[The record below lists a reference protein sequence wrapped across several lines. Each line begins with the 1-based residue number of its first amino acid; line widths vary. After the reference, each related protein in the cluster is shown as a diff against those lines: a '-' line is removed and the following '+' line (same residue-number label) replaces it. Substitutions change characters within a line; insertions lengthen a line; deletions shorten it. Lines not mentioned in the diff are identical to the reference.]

1 MKNTLMM
8 IVMLT
13 LFVSEGCTQNKK
25 TELNENESNSA
36 TEKVD
41 KMSKTP
47 QKENGYVVVL
57 ETSLGSIEI
66 ELNKEKAPITVEN
79 FLNYVT
85 SGAYDGTVF
94 HRVKDGFMI
103 QGGGFTIDGKKKSTN
118 PPIKLESNNGLLNEV
133 GTIAMAR
140 TNIPDSAT
148 NQFFINLKDNS
159 FLNYSSTNT
168 DSLYLAHSSP
178 GYAVFGKVVK
188 GMDVV
193 NTIKRVQTAV
203 KNGMNDWPVDDVL
216 IKKVFLKK

>member
-1 MKNTLMM
+1 MKDTLMM

-25 TELNENESNSA
+25 TDQNENESNSA

-85 SGAYDGTVF
+85 TGSYDETVF
-94 HRVKDGFMI
+94 HRVIDGFMI
-103 QGGGFTIDGKKKSTN
+103 QGGGFTTDGKKKSTN

-148 NQFFINLKDNS
+148 NQFFINIKDNS
-159 FLNYSSTNT
+159 FLNYSPT
-168 DSLYLAHSSP
+168 SP

-188 GMDVV
+188 GMDII
-193 NTIKRVQTAV
+193 NNIKRVKTSV

>member
-25 TELNENESNSA
+25 TDQNKNESNPAS
-36 TEKVD
+36 EKVD

-47 QKENGYVVVL
+47 QKENGYLVVL

-79 FLNYVT
+79 FLNYVM

-159 FLNYSSTNT
+159 FLNYSPT
-168 DSLYLAHSSP
+168 SP

-188 GMDVV
+188 GMDII
-193 NTIKRVQTAV
+193 NNIKRVKTSV
-203 KNGMNDWPVDDVL
+203 KNGMKDWPVDDVL

>member
-1 MKNTLMM
+1 
-8 IVMLT
+8 MLT
-13 LFVSEGCTQNKK
+13 LFVSEGCTKNKK
-25 TELNENESNSA
+25 TEQNENESNSA

-47 QKENGYVVVL
+47 QKGNGYVVVL

-85 SGAYDGTVF
+85 TGAYDETVF
-94 HRVKDGFMI
+94 HRVIDGFMI
-103 QGGGFTIDGKKKSTN
+103 QGGGFTTDGEKKSTN

-148 NQFFINLKDNS
+148 NQFFINVKDNN
-159 FLNYSSTNT
+159 FLNYSPT
-168 DSLYLAHSSP
+168 SP

-188 GMDVV
+188 GMDIV
-193 NTIKRVQTAV
+193 NTIKRVRTAV

>member
-25 TELNENESNSA
+25 TDQNKNESNPAS
-36 TEKVD
+36 EKVD

-47 QKENGYVVVL
+47 QKENGYLVVL

-79 FLNYVT
+79 FLNYVM

-94 HRVKDGFMI
+94 HRVIDGFMI
-103 QGGGFTIDGKKKSTN
+103 QGGGFTTDGKKKSTN

-159 FLNYSSTNT
+159 FLNYSPT
-168 DSLYLAHSSP
+168 SP

-188 GMDVV
+188 GMDII
-193 NTIKRVQTAV
+193 NNIKRVKTSV
-203 KNGMNDWPVDDVL
+203 KNGMKDWPVDDVL

>member
-25 TELNENESNSA
+25 TDQNKNESNPAS
-36 TEKVD
+36 EKVD

-47 QKENGYVVVL
+47 QKENGYLVVL

-79 FLNYVT
+79 FLNYVM

-94 HRVKDGFMI
+94 HRVIDGFMI
-103 QGGGFTIDGKKKSTN
+103 QGGGFTTDGKKKSTN

-148 NQFFINLKDNS
+148 NQFFLNLKDNS
-159 FLNYSSTNT
+159 FLNYSPT
-168 DSLYLAHSSP
+168 SP

-188 GMDVV
+188 GMDII
-193 NTIKRVQTAV
+193 NNIKRVKTSV
-203 KNGMNDWPVDDVL
+203 KNGMKDWPVDDVL

>member
-13 LFVSEGCTQNKK
+13 LFLSEGCTQNKK
-25 TELNENESNSA
+25 TDQNKNESNPAS
-36 TEKVD
+36 EKVD

-47 QKENGYVVVL
+47 QKGNGYLVVL

-85 SGAYDGTVF
+85 TGDYDETVF
-94 HRVKDGFMI
+94 HRVIDGFMI
-103 QGGGFTIDGKKKSTN
+103 QGGGFTTDGKKKSTN

-159 FLNYSSTNT
+159 FLNYSPT
-168 DSLYLAHSSP
+168 SP

-188 GMDVV
+188 GMDII
-193 NTIKRVQTAV
+193 NNIKRVKTSV
-203 KNGMNDWPVDDVL
+203 KNGMKDWPVDDVL

>member
-13 LFVSEGCTQNKK
+13 LFVSEGCTKNKK
-25 TELNENESNSA
+25 TEQNENESNSA

-47 QKENGYVVVL
+47 QKGNGYVVVL

-85 SGAYDGTVF
+85 TGSYDETVF
-94 HRVKDGFMI
+94 HRVIDGFMI
-103 QGGGFTIDGKKKSTN
+103 QGGGFTTDGKKKSTN

-148 NQFFINLKDNS
+148 NQFFINIKDNS
-159 FLNYSSTNT
+159 FLNYSPT
-168 DSLYLAHSSP
+168 SP

-188 GMDVV
+188 GMDII
-193 NTIKRVQTAV
+193 NNIKRVKTSV

>member
-1 MKNTLMM
+1 MKNTLLM

-140 TNIPDSAT
+140 TKIPDSAT

>member
-25 TELNENESNSA
+25 TDQNENESNSA

-47 QKENGYVVVL
+47 QKGNGYVVVL

-66 ELNKEKAPITVEN
+66 ELNIEKAPITVEN
-79 FLNYVT
+79 FLNYVIT
-85 SGAYDGTVF
+85 GAYDETVF
-94 HRVKDGFMI
+94 HRVIDGFMI
-103 QGGGFTIDGKKKSTN
+103 QGGGFTTDGEKKPTN

>member
-13 LFVSEGCTQNKK
+13 LFVSEGCTKNKK
-25 TELNENESNSA
+25 TEQNENESNSA

-66 ELNKEKAPITVEN
+66 ELNIEKAPITVEN
-79 FLNYVT
+79 FLNYVIT
-85 SGAYDGTVF
+85 GAYDKTVF
-94 HRVKDGFMI
+94 HRVIDGFMI
-103 QGGGFTIDGKKKSTN
+103 QGGGFTTDGKKKSTN

-148 NQFFINLKDNS
+148 NQFFINIKDNS
-159 FLNYSSTNT
+159 FLNYSPT
-168 DSLYLAHSSP
+168 SP

-188 GMDVV
+188 GMDII
-193 NTIKRVQTAV
+193 NNIKRVKTSV

>member
-13 LFVSEGCTQNKK
+13 LFVSEGYTKNKK
-25 TELNENESNSA
+25 TEQNENESNPAS
-36 TEKVD
+36 EKVD

-47 QKENGYVVVL
+47 QKGNGYVVVL

-94 HRVKDGFMI
+94 HRVIDRFMI
-103 QGGGFTIDGKKKSTN
+103 QGGGFTTDGKKKATN

-148 NQFFINLKDNS
+148 NQFFINVKDNS
-159 FLNYSSTNT
+159 FLNYSSTST
-168 DSLYLAHSSP
+168 DSLYLADSSP
-178 GYAVFGKVVK
+178 GYAVFGKVVS
-188 GMDVV
+188 GMDIV
-193 NTIKRVQTAV
+193 NQIKMV
-203 KNGMNDWPVDDVL
+203 KTGARGGMKDWPVDDVL

>member
-25 TELNENESNSA
+25 TDQNENESNSA

-85 SGAYDGTVF
+85 TGAYDKTVF
-94 HRVKDGFMI
+94 HRVIDRFMI
-103 QGGGFTIDGKKKSTN
+103 QGGGFTTDGKKKSTN

-159 FLNYSSTNT
+159 FLNYSPT
-168 DSLYLAHSSP
+168 SP

-188 GMDVV
+188 GMDII
-193 NTIKRVQTAV
+193 NNIKRVKTSV
-203 KNGMNDWPVDDVL
+203 KNGMKDWPVDDVL

>member
-25 TELNENESNSA
+25 TDQNKNESNSA
-36 TEKVD
+36 TEKVG
-41 KMSKTP
+41 KMNKTP
-47 QKENGYVVVL
+47 QKGNGYVVVL

-94 HRVKDGFMI
+94 HRVKDRFMI

-118 PPIKLESNNGLLNEV
+118 PPIKLESNNGLLNKV

-148 NQFFINLKDNS
+148 NQFFINVKDNS
-159 FLNYSSTNT
+159 FLNYSSTST

-178 GYAVFGKVVK
+178 GYAVFGKVVE
-188 GMDVV
+188 GMDIV
-193 NTIKRVQTAV
+193 NNIKRVKTTV
-203 KNGMNDWPVDDVL
+203 RNGMKDWPVEDVL
-216 IKKVFLKK
+216 IIKAIVK

>member
-41 KMSKTP
+41 TMSKTP
-47 QKENGYVVVL
+47 QNENGYVVVL
-57 ETSLGSIEI
+57 KTSLGSIEI

-94 HRVKDGFMI
+94 HRVIDRFMI
-103 QGGGFTIDGKKKSTN
+103 QGGGFTTDGKKKATN

-148 NQFFINLKDNS
+148 NQFFINVKDNS
-159 FLNYSSTNT
+159 LLNYSPT
-168 DSLYLAHSSP
+168 SP
-178 GYAVFGKVVK
+178 GYAVFGKVVS
-188 GMDVV
+188 GMDIV
-193 NTIKRVQTAV
+193 NQIKMV
-203 KNGMNDWPVDDVL
+203 KTGARGGMKDWPVDDVL

>member
-25 TELNENESNSA
+25 TDQNKNESNST
-36 TEKVD
+36 TEKVG
-41 KMSKTP
+41 KMNKTP
-47 QKENGYVVVL
+47 QKGNGYVVVL

-148 NQFFINLKDNS
+148 NQFFINVKDNS

-188 GMDVV
+188 GMDIV
-193 NTIKRVQTAV
+193 NNIKRVKTTV
-203 KNGMNDWPVDDVL
+203 RNGMKDWPVDDVL

>member
-25 TELNENESNSA
+25 TDQNKNESNSA
-36 TEKVD
+36 TEKVG
-41 KMSKTP
+41 KMNKTP
-47 QKENGYVVVL
+47 QKGNGYVVVL

-85 SGAYDGTVF
+85 SGTYDGTVF
-94 HRVKDGFMI
+94 HRVIDGFMI
-103 QGGGFTIDGKKKSTN
+103 QGGGFTTDGKKKSTN

-148 NQFFINLKDNS
+148 NQFFINVKDNS
-159 FLNYSSTNT
+159 FLNYSSTRT
-168 DSLYLAHSSP
+168 DSAYLSDSFP

-188 GMDVV
+188 GMDIV
-193 NTIKRVQTAV
+193 NNIKRVKTTV
-203 KNGMNDWPVDDVL
+203 RNGMKDWPVDDVL

>member
-1 MKNTLMM
+1 
-8 IVMLT
+8 MLT
-13 LFVSEGCTQNKK
+13 LFVSEGYTKNKK
-25 TELNENESNSA
+25 TEQNENESNPAS
-36 TEKVD
+36 EKVD

-47 QKENGYVVVL
+47 QKGNGYVVVL

-94 HRVKDGFMI
+94 HRVIDRFMI
-103 QGGGFTIDGKKKSTN
+103 QGGGFTTDGKKKATN

-159 FLNYSSTNT
+159 FLNYSSTST
-168 DSLYLAHSSP
+168 DSLYLADSSP
-178 GYAVFGKVVK
+178 GYAVFGKVVS
-188 GMDVV
+188 GMDIV
-193 NTIKRVQTAV
+193 NQIKMV
-203 KNGMNDWPVDDVL
+203 KTGARGGMKDWPVDDVL

>member
-25 TELNENESNSA
+25 TDQNENESNSA

-41 KMSKTP
+41 KMNKMP
-47 QKENGYVVVL
+47 QKENEYVVVL

-85 SGAYDGTVF
+85 SGTYDGTVF
-94 HRVKDGFMI
+94 HRVIDGFMI
-103 QGGGFTIDGKKKSTN
+103 QGGGFTTDGKKKSTN

-133 GTIAMAR
+133 ETIAMAR

-148 NQFFINLKDNS
+148 NQFFINIKNNN
-159 FLNYSSTNT
+159 FLNYSPNN
-168 DSLYLAHSSP
+168 P

-188 GMDVV
+188 GMDIV
-193 NTIKRVQTAV
+193 NNIKRVKTTV
-203 KNGMNDWPVDDVL
+203 RNGMKDWPVEDVL
-216 IKKVFLKK
+216 IIKAIVK

>member
-13 LFVSEGCTQNKK
+13 LFVSEGCTKNKK
-25 TELNENESNSA
+25 TEQNENESNSA

-47 QKENGYVVVL
+47 QKGNGYVVVL

-79 FLNYVT
+79 FLNYVIT
-85 SGAYDGTVF
+85 GAYDETVF
-94 HRVKDGFMI
+94 HRVIDGFMI
-103 QGGGFTIDGKKKSTN
+103 QGGGFTTDGKKKSTN

-148 NQFFINLKDNS
+148 NQFFINTKDNS
-159 FLNYSSTNT
+159 FLNYSPT
-168 DSLYLAHSSP
+168 SP

-188 GMDVV
+188 GMDII
-193 NTIKRVQTAV
+193 NNIKRVKTSV

>member
-1 MKNTLMM
+1 MQKVIGIFIIILLMIGGCSQQKKERQYTKKTGNTKDEGETVKNKKKNTDGL
-8 IVMLT
+8 
-13 LFVSEGCTQNKK
+13 
-25 TELNENESNSA
+25 
-36 TEKVD
+36 
-41 KMSKTP
+41 
-47 QKENGYVVVL
+47 VVVM
-57 ETSLGSIEI
+57 ETSMGSIEI
-66 ELNKEKAPITVEN
+66 ELNENKAPVTVKN
-79 FLNYVT
+79 FLSYVT
-85 SGAYDGTVF
+85 SGTYDGTIF
-94 HRVKDGFMI
+94 HRVMDGFMI
-103 QGGGFTIDGKKKSTN
+103 QGGGFTPDGNKKPTN
-118 PPIKLESNNGLLNEV
+118 PPIELESNNGLTNNL
-133 GTIAMAR
+133 GTVAMAR

-148 NQFFINLKDNS
+148 NQFFINVKDNS